1 MARMDCSKI
10 MEVLEITGSG
20 PRYQSLI
27 ENAPSVFSIKSED
40 DSVKLKVYI
49 GENPDTDVNIWV
61 RGNFSNNLQ
70 DVINELKQNL
80 KNNRNLE
87 MVAVENL
94 NLSSLTSNY
103 YVLMCRDEVLRSFQN
118 SEDLNNYLL
127 DRFKLN
133 MAI

>member
-1 MARMDCSKI
+1 

-40 DSVKLKVYI
+40 DFVKLKVYI
-49 GENPDTDVNIWV
+49 GENPDVDVNIWV